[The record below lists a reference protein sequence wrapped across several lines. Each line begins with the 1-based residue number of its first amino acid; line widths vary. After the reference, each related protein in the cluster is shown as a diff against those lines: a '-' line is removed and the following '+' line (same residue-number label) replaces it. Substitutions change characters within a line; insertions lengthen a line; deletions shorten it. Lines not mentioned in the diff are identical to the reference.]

1 MMSLLLQL
9 RGVVLDGREAG
20 GIVIGDGGGGGGAQV

>member
-9 RGVVLDGREAG
+9 GGVVLDGHEAG